1 MLLSDARNV
10 KERLMSA
17 EAARSGI
24 EEAEALAAKR
34 NELQELADRVVALAR
49 RNTLLREQNITL
61 SPIPSIDK
69 AKQQISQNNA
79 RFVESPK
86 AATLVDKQR
95 WSKLVSVLTELATK
109 AETLQQQDWET
120 YFSSKLF
127 GGVSPEQRR
136 QTILQALPAN
146 QNALQRYTDLYRC
159 FQQYR
164 NSIPGTADALRE
176 VHACSKQ
183 LEEIQKQFVENN
195 DVPVGVRAFF
205 NATSTG
211 TGASLDFLTPE
222 VIEWLRTNNMLA
234 NYVVRAR

>member
-24 EEAEALAAKR
+24 EEAEALAVKR

-49 RNTLLREQNITL
+49 RNTLLREQNVTL

-79 RFVESPK
+79 RFAESPK
-86 AATLVDKQR
+86 ATTLVDKQR
-95 WSKLVSVLTELATK
+95 WSKLVSTLTEFVAS
-109 AETLQQQDWET
+109 AEALQRQDWKA

-127 GGVSPEQRR
+127 GGVPPEQRK
-136 QTILQALPAN
+136 QTILQVLPEN
-146 QNALQRYTDLYRC
+146 QNALRRYTHLYQR
-159 FQQYR
+159 FNQYR
-164 NSIPGTADALRE
+164 NAVPSTVEALCE
-176 VHACSKQ
+176 VLACSKE
-183 LEEIQKQFVENN
+183 LAGIQFREND
-195 DVPVGVRAFF
+195 DVPVAVSAFF